1 MRQTITNCGTAPE
14 KISADT
20 GYFSEANVAEAQIQ
34 HIDAYIA
41 TGRKKHH
48 GEQLPPPQGPVAEL
62 TVKQRMAAK
71 LATEQG
77 AAVYAR
83 RKVIAEPPFGQIK
96 EARGFRRFLLRGL
109 TKSRG
114 EWSLITVTHNLLKL
128 YTRG

>member
-20 GYFSEANVAEAQIQ
+20 GYFSEANIAEAQIQ

-41 TGRKKHH
+41 TRRKKHH
-48 GEQLPPPQGPVAEL
+48 GEQLPPPPGPVAEL

-83 RKVIAEPPFGQIK
+83 RKVNCQ
-96 EARGFRRFLLRGL
+96 
-109 TKSRG
+109 
-114 EWSLITVTHNLLKL
+114 
-128 YTRG
+128 TRGRPRYGAAHDVRRYQRYGEPDQPGMQSDSETTFRARAVLR